1 MARGFDWLLLAAN
14 AGHAPA
20 MGIVGAIVR
29 HGERGVVA
37 QNVTAARTWFEQGVL
52 RKVDQQLD
60 MPKSCVAGAWLSSG
74 SNNRPRTRTKL
85 AF

>member
-1 MARGFDWLLLAAN
+1 MLLDVCKASTSGLKDARGGEGTVWTCCSAMASASIVAA
-14 AGHAPA
+14 
-20 MGIVGAIVR
+20 
-29 HGERGVVA
+29 
-37 QNVTAARTWFEQGVL
+37 EQGVL